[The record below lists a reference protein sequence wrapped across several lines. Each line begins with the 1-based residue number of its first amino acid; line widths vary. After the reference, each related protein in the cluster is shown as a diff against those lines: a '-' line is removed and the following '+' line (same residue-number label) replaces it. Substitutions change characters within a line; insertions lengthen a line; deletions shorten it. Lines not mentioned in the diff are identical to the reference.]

1 MFEQNYS
8 ILEKMVAEKGVIIP
22 VSPLRSSIKSPCGRR
37 ARRGM
42 TGKRPPCSP
51 SPP

>member
-22 VSPLRSSIKSPCGRR
+22 VSQHRKPDGTFDLERNL
-37 ARRGM
+37 
-42 TGKRPPCSP
+42 GKRPPCSP